1 MLFLTVCTY
10 SPANPNGV
18 IKRRLEKG
26 AQLPP
31 EVKSLGEWSY
41 TGGGRVFRLIE
52 TTDPAAAFKGGYAWS
67 DLGTIET
74 DPVIETNAVM
84 KMMAQKWRRETA
96 ATCRTQA

>member
-1 MLFLTVCTY
+1 MLFMTVYTY
-10 SPANPNGV
+10 PPANRDAV

-26 AQLPP
+26 PQLPP

-52 TTDPAAAFKGGYAWS
+52 SADAAAAFRASYGWS

-74 DPVIETNAVM
+74 YPVLEVDAVM
-84 KMMAQKWRRETA
+84 KMVSQK
-96 ATCRTQA
+96 

>member
-1 MLFLTVCTY
+1 MLFMTVYTY
-10 SPANPNGV
+10 PPANRNEV

-26 AQLPP
+26 SQLPP

-52 TTDPAAAFKGGYAWS
+52 VADPAAAFKASYAWS

-74 DPVIETNAVM
+74 YPVMEVEAVM
-84 KMMAQKWRRETA
+84 KMVAQK
-96 ATCRTQA
+96 